1 MEEGKVNH
9 SRILAGKPHE
19 EFQRTKNLTPED
31 EPPRSEDVH
40 YAMGEKWRAIT
51 NSSRKNEVAGQR
63 GNDARLWMSLVVKV
77 KSEVVKNNM
86 A

>member
-1 MEEGKVNH
+1 MEEGKANH
-9 SRILAGKPHE
+9 SRILPAKPHE
-19 EFQRTKNLTPED
+19 EFQRTKKLTPED
-31 EPPRSEDVH
+31 EPPRLEDVH

-63 GNDARLWMSLVVKV
+63 GNDALLWMCRVVKV
-77 KSEVVKNNM
+77 KSEAVKNNM